1 MCKNRLTS
9 NNKLKLKEN
18 FSDTMSSS
26 SGEINYSPRSSSPS
40 TTIIESNNN
49 KELMKDV
56 MRKRAAAKSSSKHS
70 YDYISYIL
78 LTIVILLTYFTYP
91 SSERKVTL
99 QHVWYNGWITAVA
112 TGAGA
117 LPFFF
122 LNEPNK
128 FWMGVSNG
136 KSFFSLLLS
145 SFLMFPLFSFL
156 FLHSH
161 SRWYDAC
168 CFIKSGHRSC

>member
-1 MCKNRLTS
+1 MCKNRLTA
-9 NNKLKLKEN
+9 NNKVKDN
-18 FSDTMSSS
+18 FSETMSSS
-26 SGEINYSPRSSSPS
+26 SGEINCSRSSSPT
-40 TTIIESNNN
+40 TTILENNNNN
-49 KELMKDV
+49 KELIKDV

-78 LTIVILLTYFTYP
+78 LAIVILLTYFTYP

-122 LNEPNK
+122 LHEPNK

-136 KSFFSLLLS
+136 KPSSSLLYLF
-145 SFLMFPLFSFL
+145 FL
-156 FLHSH
+156 
-161 SRWYDAC
+161 
-168 CFIKSGHRSC
+168 